1 MEKTM
6 ALIDIIFLI
15 FIGLFALVG
24 LWKGLV
30 DSVVSLFSSLFSVVL
45 AIFLGSYVADFV
57 RSLIDI
63 DGYLDALLTDVFKIT
78 AENIEFLGMTVARVK
93 VANYLATILIVVL
106 TYIVLMLAIGIIK
119 RILGSLTESSS
130 LLKGLNRILGM
141 IFGALKGLFIV
152 CCLFAVLTMVSFVEP
167 LRVKFEPMI
176 QDSKYVSVIYDKTN
190 EFVEN
195 KLRDKLENS
204 ITES

>member
-1 MEKTM
+1 M

-30 DSVVSLFSSLFSVVL
+30 DSVVSLFSSLFSVAL

-93 VANYLATILIVVL
+93 VANYLATILIIVL

-176 QDSKYVSVIYDKTN
+176 QDSKYVSVVYDKTN

>member
-1 MEKTM
+1 M

-57 RSLIDI
+57 RSLMDI

>member
-1 MEKTM
+1 M

-30 DSVVSLFSSLFSVVL
+30 DSVVSLFSSLFSVAI

-93 VANYLATILIVVL
+93 VANYLATILIIVL

-176 QDSKYVSVIYDKTN
+176 QDSKYVSVVYDKTN

>member
-1 MEKTM
+1 M
-6 ALIDIIFLI
+6 
-15 FIGLFALVG
+15 
-24 LWKGLV
+24 
-30 DSVVSLFSSLFSVVL
+30 
-45 AIFLGSYVADFV
+45 
-57 RSLIDI
+57 
-63 DGYLDALLTDVFKIT
+63 
-78 AENIEFLGMTVARVK
+78 
-93 VANYLATILIVVL
+93 
-106 TYIVLMLAIGIIK
+106 
-119 RILGSLTESSS
+119 GSLTESSS

>member
-1 MEKTM
+1 M

-30 DSVVSLFSSLFSVVL
+30 DSVISLFSSLFSVVL

>member
-1 MEKTM
+1 M

-30 DSVVSLFSSLFSVVL
+30 DSVISLFSSLFSVVL

-63 DGYLDALLTDVFKIT
+63 DGYLDALLTAVFMIT

>member
-1 MEKTM
+1 M